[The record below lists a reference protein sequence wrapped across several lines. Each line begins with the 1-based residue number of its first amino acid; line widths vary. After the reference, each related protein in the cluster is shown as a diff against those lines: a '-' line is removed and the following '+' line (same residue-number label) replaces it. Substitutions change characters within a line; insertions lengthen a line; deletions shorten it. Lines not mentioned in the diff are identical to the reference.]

1 MGSDQKRYPI
11 DSHKKMGDSK
21 APDESSPD
29 LYSTYIIMRPYAKT
43 SMLSNPQDPMEKT
56 LSLQVICYTA
66 IDNS

>member
-1 MGSDQKRYPI
+1 MGSDQKRHPMI
-11 DSHKKMGDSK
+11 ATKKMGDSK

-29 LYSTYIIMRPYAKT
+29 LYPTCIIMRPYAKT
-43 SMLSNPQDPMEKT
+43 SMLSNPRDPMEKT